1 MASLGSTFK
10 PTAHD
15 TTQND
20 FTNLPDMIAD
30 LEVIQSE
37 IKETS
42 TKNGNGKMLMLRY
55 SIIEPEDY
63 KGRLVFGNIT
73 LEHDKSD
80 VQEVGQKAFAR
91 LCRAIG
97 IQDDIEDSDFLHFKS
112 FRAKIGLGKPSKDKN
127 ADGSPV
133 HKAKNE
139 LKVLYY
145 PDEGD
150 MPDVGLL
157 GPAPANDNRKPAND
171 NRPASGDARTTGNGG
186 AAATGKV
193 RPWGTKKAA

>member
-1 MASLGSTFK
+1 MAQLGTKFK
-10 PTAHD
+10 PTEHD

-20 FTNLPDMIAD
+20 YTNLPDMIAD
-30 LEVIQSE
+30 LEIVQSE

-42 TKNGNGKMLMLRY
+42 TKNGAGKMLMLRY
-55 SIIEPEDY
+55 GIVEPEDY

-73 LEHDKSD
+73 LEHDKSET
-80 VQEVGQKAFAR
+80 QEIGQKTFAR
-91 LCRAIG
+91 LCRAMG
-97 IQDDIEDSDFLHFKS
+97 IQDEVTDSDELHFKS

-133 HKAKNE
+133 YPAKNE
-139 LKVLYY
+139 LKVFYY
-145 PDEGD
+145 PDDGE

-171 NRPASGDARTTGNGG
+171 NAPPRGDARTTGNGG
-186 AAATGKV
+186 AAATKT